1 VLTVKVWDFET
12 VDSADITG
20 DMECFEMEPM
30 NELKV
35 GPDVQL
41 RCIVK
46 SCDHDEASI
55 WYAQVNARNFD
66 LSRICCTASCTLRL
80 VVDLL
85 ISCQCWCPFCDV
97 FRPSLQ

>member
-55 WYAQVNARNFD
+55 WYAQVNAQT
-66 LSRICCTASCTLRL
+66 SICREFVVQLAVRL
-80 VVDLL
+80 DLL
-85 ISCQCWCPFCDV
+85 WTC
-97 FRPSLQ
+97 